1 MEAYSFYVSSAQGG
15 VVHSLF
21 EALKDIVHDISLIV
35 DEAGMRVLT
44 TDGVKQMLLS
54 LKLDGAKF
62 EKFHCNGTHRLGVN
76 VAALFKLL
84 RIAGARDTVTF
95 FQKKADTETLGV
107 EISNPDKKTVTK
119 FTMKLLDV
127 NFADIKVPD
136 VSFDASV
143 SMPSQYFQRLC
154 RDISNIGTEL
164 SIDMPPDEDALTLT
178 CVGSFASQST
188 KLAPVVEGKHVVAIE
203 RFGDAERAPLGGIY
217 SIRYI
222 NLFNRASCLSPVVEL
237 FLKKDYPLVLRFEIS
252 NLGYISFAL
261 ASGAPV
267 PP

>member
-1 MEAYSFYVSSAQGG
+1 MESFAFYMSTAQGG

-21 EALKDIVHDISLIV
+21 EALKDIVHDISITI

-54 LKLDGAKF
+54 LKLDGSKF
-62 EKFHCNGTHRLGVN
+62 EKFHSNGTHRLGVN

-84 RIAGARDTVTF
+84 RIAGARDTVTL
-95 FQKKADTETLGV
+95 FQNKTDTETLGV

-119 FTMKLLDV
+119 FSMKLLDV

-143 SMPSQYFQRLC
+143 TMPSQYFQRLC

-164 SIDMPPDEDALTLT
+164 SIHMPADEDTLALS

-188 KLAPVVEGKHVVAIE
+188 ILSPVVEGKHVVTIE
-203 RFGDAERAPLGGIY
+203 RFGGDERPREELGGTY
-217 SIRYI
+217 PLRYV
-222 NLFNRASCLSPVVEL
+222 NLFGRASCLSPVVEL
-237 FLKKDYPLVLRFEIS
+237 FMKKNYPIVMRYEIS

-261 ASGAPV
+261 ASSRD
-267 PP
+267 

>member
-1 MEAYSFYVSSAQGG
+1 MESMAFYMSSAQGG
-15 VVHSLF
+15 VIHSLF
-21 EALKDIVHDISLIV
+21 EALKDIVHDISITV

-54 LKLDGAKF
+54 LKLDGSKF
-62 EKFHCNGTHRLGVN
+62 EKFHSNGTHRLGVN

-84 RIAGARDTVTF
+84 RIAGARDTVTL
-95 FQKKADTETLGV
+95 FQRKADTETLGI

-119 FTMKLLDV
+119 FSMKLLDV

-136 VSFDASV
+136 VAFDASV

-164 SIDMPPDEDALTLT
+164 SIHMPPDEDALTLS
-178 CVGSFASQST
+178 CIGSFASQST
-188 KLAPVVEGKHVVAIE
+188 VLSPVVEGKHVVAIE
-203 RFGDAERAPLGGIY
+203 RFGEGERCELGGTY
-217 SIRYI
+217 SLKYT
-222 NLFNRASCLSPVVEL
+222 NLFNRASGLSPVVEL
-237 FLKKDYPLVLRFEIS
+237 FMKKNYPLVMRFEIS

-261 ASGAPV
+261 ASSS
-267 PP
+267 